1 MINADDVKESHIELS
16 KLLRYPPFS
25 FETDTDE
32 DSPRMSLGEVAGK
45 DIQAFH
51 ESIMP
56 AIRKA
61 QDELPEGEWNWEIEV
76 EGDEA
81 FAEFKE
87 KWKDELEEARLYQS
101 RYGDDFD
108 AAAKAA
114 SGDE

>member
-1 MINADDVKESHIELS
+1 MINPDDIKESHTELS
-16 KLLRYPPFS
+16 KLLQYPPFS
-25 FETDTDE
+25 LEKNRDE
-32 DSPRMSLGEVAGK
+32 DGNWLSEMAGK

-61 QDELPEGEWNWEIEV
+61 EDELPEGEWRWEIEV

>member
-1 MINADDVKESHIELS
+1 MINPDDIKESHIELS

-25 FETDTDE
+25 LEKNRDE
-32 DSPRMSLGEVAGK
+32 DGNRLSEMAGK

-51 ESIMP
+51 ESIQP
-56 AIRKA
+56 AIEKA
-61 QDELPEGEWNWEIEV
+61 KDNLDENAEGWEWEIER
-76 EGDEA
+76 DEA
-81 FAEFKE
+81 FAEIKA